1 MNEDEVRP
9 SSSAEV
15 RPSSSAEVRPSS
27 SAEVRPPYSA
37 ELLAD
42 LHAGVLDEEF
52 AARLWPRVRRDPEA
66 VAYLARLDATRARLS
81 ALRDAP
87 PTESIPPEIVAHI
100 GTALAE
106 DRSGVR
112 SVPSRN
118 ARRRGWAVAGAAV
131 AAAVAVMLV
140 VVVRGTAFGSDD
152 PTGIPVAAAEDEA
165 LFEPSTLRAMIGDTD
180 PGLLGGADRLRD
192 CLDANG
198 FEGRSPIGSRAVRF
212 AGDDAVLV
220 LMSGP
225 DAPALTALVVGT
237 DCDADDPATL
247 ARKAIG

>member
-1 MNEDEVRP
+1 MNEDEMRP
-9 SSSAEV
+9 SNSAEM
-15 RPSSSAEVRPSS
+15 
-27 SAEVRPPYSA
+27 RPPYSA

-42 LHAGVLDEEF
+42 LHAGALDEEL

-66 VAYLARLDATRARLS
+66 VAYLARLDATQARLS

-87 PTESIPPEIVAHI
+87 PKEPIPPEIAARI
-100 GTALAE
+100 GAALAE
-106 DRSGVR
+106 DRSDDRSDVR
-112 SVPSRN
+112 STPSRI
-118 ARRRGWAVAGAAV
+118 ARRRRWAVAGTAV

-140 VVVRGTAFGSDD
+140 VVVRGTAFGSND
-152 PTGIPVAAAEDEA
+152 PTGVPVAAAEDEA
-165 LFEPSTLRAMIGDTD
+165 LLEPSTLRAMIGDTD
-180 PGLLGGADRLRD
+180 PGLLGGADRLRE

-198 FEGRSPIGSRAVRF
+198 FEGRSPIGSRAVRY
-212 AGDDAVLV
+212 ADDDAVLV

-247 ARKAIG
+247 ARKTIG

>member
-9 SSSAEV
+9 SNSAEV
-15 RPSSSAEVRPSS
+15 RPSESDGM
-27 SAEVRPPYSA
+27 RPPYSA

-42 LHAGVLDEEF
+42 LHAGVLDDEL

-66 VAYLARLDATRARLS
+66 VAYLERLDATQARLS

-87 PTESIPPEIVAHI
+87 PTETIPPEIAARI
-100 GTALAE
+100 GAALAE
-106 DRSGVR
+106 DRSDVR
-112 SVPSRN
+112 SVPSRI
-118 ARRRGWAVAGAAV
+118 ARRRRWAVAGTAV

-152 PTGIPVAAAEDEA
+152 PTGVPVAAAEDEA

-180 PGLLGGADRLRD
+180 PGLLGGADRLRE

-198 FEGRSPIGSRAVRF
+198 FAGRSPIGSRVVRF

-225 DAPALTALVVGT
+225 GAPALTALVVGT
-237 DCDADDPATL
+237 GCNADDPATL
-247 ARKAIG
+247 ARKTIG

>member
-1 MNEDEVRP
+1 MNEDEMRP
-9 SSSAEV
+9 SNSAEM
-15 RPSSSAEVRPSS
+15 
-27 SAEVRPPYSA
+27 RPPYSA

-42 LHAGVLDEEF
+42 LHAGALDEEL

-66 VAYLARLDATRARLS
+66 VAYLARLDATQERLS

-87 PTESIPPEIVAHI
+87 PKESIPPEIAARI
-100 GTALAE
+100 GAVLAE
-106 DRSGVR
+106 DRSDVR
-112 SVPSRN
+112 AVPSSI
-118 ARRRGWAVAGAAV
+118 ARRRRWAVAGAAV

-140 VVVRGTAFGSDD
+140 VVVRGTAFGNDD
-152 PTGIPVAAAEDEA
+152 PTSIPVAAAEDEA

-180 PGLLGGADRLRD
+180 PGLLGGADRLRE

-198 FEGRSPIGSRAVRF
+198 FAGRSPIGSRAVRF

-237 DCDADDPATL
+237 HCDADDPATI
-247 ARKAIG
+247 ARKTIG

>member
-1 MNEDEVRP
+1 MNEDEMRP
-9 SSSAEV
+9 SNSAEM
-15 RPSSSAEVRPSS
+15 
-27 SAEVRPPYSA
+27 RPPYSA

-42 LHAGVLDEEF
+42 LHAGVLDEEL
-52 AARLWPRVRRDPEA
+52 AARLWPRVRCDPEA
-66 VAYLARLDATRARLS
+66 VAYLARLDATQARLS

-87 PTESIPPEIVAHI
+87 PKESIPPEIAARI
-100 GTALAE
+100 GAALAE
-106 DRSGVR
+106 GRSDDR
-112 SVPSRN
+112 SVPSPV
-118 ARRRGWAVAGAAV
+118 ARRRRWAVAGAAV

-152 PTGIPVAAAEDEA
+152 PAGVPVAAAEDEA
-165 LFEPSTLRAMIGDTD
+165 LLEPSTLRAMIGDTD
-180 PGLLGGADRLRD
+180 PGLLGGADRLRE

-212 AGDDAVLV
+212 ADDDAVLV

-225 DAPALTALVVGT
+225 DASALTALVVGT

-247 ARKAIG
+247 ARKTIG

>member
-9 SSSAEV
+9 SNSAEV
-15 RPSSSAEVRPSS
+15 RPSESDEM
-27 SAEVRPPYSA
+27 RPPYAA

-42 LHAGVLDEEF
+42 LHAGALDDEL

-66 VAYLARLDATRARLS
+66 VAYLARLDATQARLS

-87 PTESIPPEIVAHI
+87 PKESIPPEIAARI
-100 GTALAE
+100 GAVLAE
-106 DRSGVR
+106 DRS
-112 SVPSRN
+112 VPSSI
-118 ARRRGWAVAGAAV
+118 ARRRRWAVAGAAV

-152 PTGIPVAAAEDEA
+152 PTSIPVAAAEDEA

-180 PGLLGGADRLRD
+180 PGLLGGADRLRE

-198 FEGRSPIGSRAVRF
+198 FAGRSPIGSRAVRF

-237 DCDADDPATL
+237 HCDADDPATI
-247 ARKAIG
+247 ARKTIG